1 MSPMKRYAKKQA
13 KAIKRRRLNAQQ
25 RLRQQRAEAQR
36 SIEAI
41 HQALAD
47 LGFSDTFV
55 AEIEGRLQTQQKL
68 LGKIVGLMF
77 PTLFGCRQGH
87 ELSRVRGWNKNIPTQ
102 LLGALPKR
110 SWLKRLRR
118 LGLERLISLWRHT
131 QDKSASTQSRWQW
144 RWIVDDSVFR
154 KYGRHFRLVGRWWS
168 GQCKH
173 TVPGIDGVLL
183 LVVIGDGKLIIPVD
197 FAIRRPNPK
206 GPGRRCQD
214 KLKLTQSMLDE
225 RLAAFAKRGV
235 TLPPPMVVADRWF
248 SDSKLMRHVANA
260 HQGTFLVQGK
270 RSYTF
275 TLEDGRK
282 VKGSDLLKP
291 DKWSWQQ
298 SLHAPGC
305 RYVRLRAWS
314 RTYGQVLLVVVDKP
328 REKPFYLISMSLTIQ
343 VTRLMQAWNQRHWI
357 EQMFRILKH
366 LLAAEACQA
375 RTEDAY
381 YGHFVLRL
389 MAGFVLFS
397 TSRVIFK
404 GHVTMEEIVFTLKHH
419 WMTVDYEPF
428 ELYAIA

>member
-1 MSPMKRYAKKQA
+1 MSPMQRYAKKQA
-13 KAIKRRRLNAQQ
+13 KARTRRRLKAQE
-25 RLRQQRAEAQR
+25 RLQHQRAQAQLY
-36 SIEAI
+36 IEAI
-41 HQALAD
+41 HQALID
-47 LGFSDTFV
+47 LDFPDTLV
-55 AEIEGRLQTQQKL
+55 AEIEGRVQAQHQL

-77 PTLFGCRQGH
+77 PTLFGCRHGH
-87 ELSRVRGWNKNIPTQ
+87 ELIRVRGWNKNLPSQ

-118 LGLERLISLWRHT
+118 LGLEILIAIWRHT
-131 QDKSASTQSRWQW
+131 QGKSASTHSRWQW

-154 KYGRHFRLVGRWWS
+154 KYGQQFGLVGRWWS
-168 GQCKH
+168 GQYKR

-183 LVVIGDGKLIIPVD
+183 LVVMGDGKLIIPVD

-214 KLKLTQSMLDE
+214 KLHLTQKMLDE

-235 TLPPPMVVADRWF
+235 KLPPPMVGADSWF
-248 SDSKLMRHVANA
+248 SDSKLMRHVADA
-260 HQGTFLVQGK
+260 HQGTLLVQGK

-275 TLEDGRK
+275 TLQDGRK
-282 VKGSDLLKP
+282 VKGSDLVKA
-291 DKWSWQQ
+291 DNWAWKH

-305 RYVRLRAWS
+305 RYVRLRARS
-314 RTYGQVLLVVVDKP
+314 RTYGQVLLIVVD
-328 REKPFYLISMSLTIQ
+328 RLGEKPFYLISMSLTIP
-343 VTRLMQAWNQRHWI
+343 VTRLIRAWNQRHWI
-357 EQMFRILKH
+357 EQMFRLLKH
-366 LLAAEACQA
+366 LLATEACQA

-389 MAGFVLFS
+389 MAGFVLFY

-404 GHVTMEEIVFTLKHH
+404 GHVTMEEMVFTLKHY